1 VVQFETTTLEP
12 ECDVW
17 ETLSMA
23 DKEFAPVAGDLVISL
38 HKRGVFKVLAMSHG
52 GQTTAIQLFNISK
65 QQLLG
70 EPLEDIPCDTLL
82 PFKEDASQAAAR
94 IAKEATEGH

>member
-1 VVQFETTTLEP
+1 LKSTGLEP
-12 ECDVW
+12 ECDLW
-17 ETLSMA
+17 ETLYMP
-23 DKEFAPVAGDLVISL
+23 DKQFAPIAGDLVISL
-38 HKRGVFKVLAMSHG
+38 HKRGIFKVLAMSHG

-82 PFKEDASQAAAR
+82 PFNEDASQAAAR